1 MKTKIKFFIIGL
13 FLIGL
18 GMTTVNAQSVTSSA
32 ATSTATIVIPIS
44 ITKETNLSFGNIA
57 PSSTSVGTVEL
68 TPAASPTRTPTGAT
82 LPATTGT
89 ISAASFKVD
98 GVAGYTFALQLPGTI
113 TLLSGTDQMTIDSWK
128 TSFAAGSQLIGTL
141 TGGTNTFFV
150 GGTLHMIANQPSG
163 NYSNSTD
170 LKITVNYN

>member
-1 MKTKIKFFIIGL
+1 
-13 FLIGL
+13 
-18 GMTTVNAQSVTSSA
+18 MTTNAQSVTSSA
-32 ATSTATIVIPIS
+32 ANATATILVPITIS
-44 ITKETNLSFGNIA
+44 KQSDLSFGNIA
-57 PSSTSVGTVEL
+57 PSSSSVGTVEL
-68 TPAASPTRTPTGAT
+68 SPAASPTRTPVGAT

-98 GVAGYTFALQLPGTI
+98 GVAGYTFGLQLPGTI

-128 TSFAAGSQLIGTL
+128 TSFAVGSQLIGTL
-141 TGGTNTFFV
+141 TGGTNTFYV